1 MAGRAFPLAALLCCL
16 LMAQR
21 GRAIILGHASSIRP
35 GETSASAGACALPRM
50 AGHFDRF
57 HAAINLQQAPDAC
70 GRCLW
75 VRGPTG
81 KAFIA
86 RVADDCPAC
95 AQGEVRLSPA
105 AFKAVTGSEAGQHVV
120 SWDWAA
126 SCDEPCS
133 PTLSPAST
141 TTTATLTAVGSR
153 RLLGGASA
161 TKRALQRSDGQPGE
175 LTDWLLAC
183 QDGRQRCPSTFLAS
197 WGFQCANQEGDSCC
211 LQPNGK
217 DCTRLDDADR
227 SECDDYSGCKWEG
240 QFAALNGKQ
249 SKSWVKKTNIVS
261 FFESPNSQNRKG
273 WDRKWKNKTLRIR
286 NPDTGK
292 TLDVKVLD
300 TCDDADCDGCCTQNA
315 NKNGGHLVDLEYYT
329 AQRFW
334 GSHIRGMAAIEFQV
348 LD

>member
-1 MAGRAFPLAALLCCL
+1 MAAALLCCL
-16 LMAQR
+16 
-21 GRAIILGHASSIRP
+21 
-35 GETSASAGACALPRM
+35 M
-50 AGHFDRF
+50 AGPGLAFGMGD
-57 HAAINLQQAPDAC
+57 ASMAI
-70 GRCLW
+70 
-75 VRGPTG
+75 
-81 KAFIA
+81 
-86 RVADDCPAC
+86 
-95 AQGEVRLSPA
+95 
-105 AFKAVTGSEAGQHVV
+105 GS
-120 SWDWAA
+120 
-126 SCDEPCS
+126 
-133 PTLSPAST
+133 
-141 TTTATLTAVGSR
+141 GSR

-217 DCTRLDDADR
+217 DCTRLDEWADQPAPDTWQGR
-227 SECDDYSGCKWEG
+227 DLTAAQAPAPATAAVSTDSSSDSDKQGKKHGSAGSSDSEGEWKTASCTTYWSYPDCCHDPSADQTECDDYSGCQWEG
-240 QFAALNGKQ
+240 QFAALDGKQ
-249 SKSWVKKTNIVS
+249 SKSWVMENNIAS
-261 FFESPNSQNRKG
+261 FFESPNSQNRKE

-334 GSHIRGMAAIEFQV
+334 GEGHAVDNSSVIEWQL